1 MEHDTGEPG
10 AILDPLPEMRPYGP
24 RNRLTGLLSA
34 HVDGIL
40 PAVWR
45 AGAEPS
51 GDAYRTAFLTFALE
65 IGTNG
70 GVAEEEQ

>member
-10 AILDPLPEMRPYGP
+10 AILDPFAEMRPNGP
-24 RNRLTGLLSA
+24 LDGVARRLSVR
-34 HVDGIL
+34 VDGIL

-51 GDAYRTAFLTFALE
+51 GDAYRTAFLTLALE